1 VQDAIA
7 LVFSKFAELQTVRQ
21 VLVWFRRERV
31 LLPAI
36 VQGRGK
42 RPIEWKAPETPSTA
56 APMYTGGA
64 ACGDR
69 SRIRCGRRRSKQ
81 PGLNVNFDAV
91 APDNRLVAD
100 ELERRWNER
109 LAATRA
115 LEEDLIGSGPGMGQP
130 RRDYRDEEEDHPFI
144 DQRDHRRPDR

>member
-1 VQDAIA
+1 MTIAIGFVKADDNRIEKDRRVQDAIA

-42 RPIEWKAPETPSTA
+42 RPIEWKAPVYHTLHHILRTA

-64 ACGDR
+64 AC
-69 SRIRCGRRRSKQ
+69 
-81 PGLNVNFDAV
+81 A
-91 APDNRLVAD
+91 
-100 ELERRWNER
+100 
-109 LAATRA
+109 
-115 LEEDLIGSGPGMGQP
+115 
-130 RRDYRDEEEDHPFI
+130 
-144 DQRDHRRPDR
+144 